1 MVQKRYFTENV
12 CVYRDDVA
20 YSVQTEKEAFHNEI
34 IRIMNEHHIPINGES
49 LSIIPTDGSNV
60 DPRNSEAVEN
70 IKGTHTYYIGILK
83 RSDAKKLIN
92 LLMNVEWA
100 YLHIDLN

>member
-1 MVQKRYFTENV
+1 MIQKRVFTENV
-12 CVYRDDVA
+12 CVYRDVVA

-49 LSIIPTDGSNV
+49 LVITPIYGSNV
-60 DPRNSEAVEN
+60 DPRDSEAVKN
-70 IKGTHTYYIGILK
+70 IKGTRKYYIGILK
-83 RSDAKKLIN
+83 RSDVKKLIN

>member
-1 MVQKRYFTENV
+1 MEKRYFTENV
-12 CVYRDDVA
+12 FVYRDDVA
-20 YSVQTEKEAFHNEI
+20 YTIETEKEAFHNEI

-49 LSIIPTDGSNV
+49 LAITPTDGSNV
-60 DPRNSEAVEN
+60 DPRDSEAVKK
-70 IKGTHTYYIGILK
+70 IKGTRKYYIGILK

-92 LLMNVEWA
+92 LLLNVEWA